1 MNWSEYVAMTFGSAS
16 ICLKYFFLFKLWLKE
31 PGKHRSLRFTTF
43 ILKGNSQIFYSQI
56 LKLTYFSF
64 KFQAQCLVE
73 DGFENKIKMRDEN
86 INNKVHKTHGSAKL
100 LLLKIS
106 PQCLHFGGS
115 IFFGTKLK
123 ANTKMETDVE
133 QARAGVN
140 SMFSPF
146 CTLLFFSQIHQEGVK
161 RMRVQQ

>member
-1 MNWSEYVAMTFGSAS
+1 MTERARKAQK
-16 ICLKYFFLFKLWLKE
+16 LKIYN
-31 PGKHRSLRFTTF
+31 
-43 ILKGNSQIFYSQI
+43 IYSQRKFTNI
-56 LKLTYFSF
+56 LFTNTETNIFSY